1 MLINNNEYFEILENI
16 KTQIKTAKYKAVL
29 GANREQILLYWQ
41 IGNIIIANTKYG
53 AKFVENLAR
62 DIKTEFPE
70 TKGFSVRNLK
80 YMRKFAEIIDDEE
93 KVQTLSA
100 LLSWSHNTRLLDK
113 AKTQEEI
120 VWYAKQTVEN
130 TWSLSALE
138 YQIETKLYH
147 RQSV

>member
-80 YMRKFAEIIDDEE
+80 YMRKFAEIIDDEDDE
-93 KVQTLSA
+93 
-100 LLSWSHNTRLLDK
+100 
-113 AKTQEEI
+113 
-120 VWYAKQTVEN
+120 
-130 TWSLSALE
+130 
-138 YQIETKLYH
+138 
-147 RQSV
+147 

>member
-1 MLINNNEYFEILENI
+1 
-16 KTQIKTAKYKAVL
+16 
-29 GANREQILLYWQ
+29 
-41 IGNIIIANTKYG
+41 
-53 AKFVENLAR
+53 
-62 DIKTEFPE
+62 
-70 TKGFSVRNLK
+70 
-80 YMRKFAEIIDDEE
+80 MRKFAEIIDDEE
-93 KVQTLSA
+93 KMQTLSA